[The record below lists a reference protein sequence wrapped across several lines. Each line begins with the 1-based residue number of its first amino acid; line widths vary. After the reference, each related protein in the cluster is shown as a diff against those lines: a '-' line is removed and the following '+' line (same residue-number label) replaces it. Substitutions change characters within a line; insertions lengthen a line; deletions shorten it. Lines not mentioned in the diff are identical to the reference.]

1 MIYNYIGYGHPT
13 TFGSYNTG
21 FGFDVFKSYTT
32 GDYNSFF
39 GYQAGYGNTTGQ
51 CNSFFGHG
59 AGHNNTTGHRNS
71 FFGHQAGY
79 TNTTGGYNVCIG
91 YNAGYNISGSN
102 KLYIAN
108 SDTNTLIYGDFAN
121 DYIGLI
127 DNTSPTAALDI
138 NSDIVRLRTAKTP
151 ATAGAA
157 GNAGNICWD
166 ANYIYICV
174 DTNTWKRVG
183 IATW

>member
-1 MIYNYIGYGHPT
+1 
-13 TFGSYNTG
+13 
-21 FGFDVFKSYTT
+21 
-32 GDYNSFF
+32 
-39 GYQAGYGNTTGQ
+39 
-51 CNSFFGHG
+51 
-59 AGHNNTTGHRNS
+59 
-71 FFGHQAGY
+71 
-79 TNTTGGYNVCIG
+79 
-91 YNAGYNISGSN
+91 
-102 KLYIAN
+102 
-108 SDTNTLIYGDFAN
+108 LIYGDFAN

>member
-39 GYQAGYGNTTGQ
+39 GYQAGY
-51 CNSFFGHG
+51 
-59 AGHNNTTGHRNS
+59 NNTTGYYNN
-71 FFGHQAGY
+71 FFGYRAGY

>member
-39 GYQAGYGNTTGQ
+39 GYQAGYTNTTGQ
-51 CNSFFGHG
+51 RNNFFGCE
-59 AGHNNTTGHRNS
+59 
-71 FFGHQAGY
+71 AGY
-79 TNTTGGYNVCIG
+79 GNTTGGYNVCIG
-91 YNAGYNISGSN
+91 HNAGYNISGSN

>member
-39 GYQAGYGNTTGQ
+39 GYQAGY
-51 CNSFFGHG
+51 S
-59 AGHNNTTGHRNS
+59 
-71 FFGHQAGY
+71 
-79 TNTTGGYNVCIG
+79 NTTGGYNVCIG

>member
-39 GYQAGYGNTTGQ
+39 GYQAGYG
-51 CNSFFGHG
+51 
-59 AGHNNTTGHRNS
+59 
-71 FFGHQAGY
+71 
-79 TNTTGGYNVCIG
+79 NTTGGYNVCIG